1 MPTSEAFE
9 REFSRLNP
17 EQKAAVTSFDGPVLV
32 IAGPGTGKTQVLTLR
47 IAYILLHED
56 IRPQNILALTFT
68 ESGVHTMRERLVTL
82 IGPTAYYVRIT
93 TFHGFCNDLILEYP
107 DKFNVHSREFTSLS
121 DLEKF
126 KLVRSLIDTLG
137 LVHLHSFNET
147 YFYVGSI
154 LSRIQDIKKEGV
166 TPDGFE
172 RLVADW
178 SEEVENDPELR
189 NKRTGEETE
198 KLRKARKDLQ
208 KNQELARLYRAYQK
222 YLSDKGRYDYEDMI
236 VMVLERLASDPEFL
250 LEVQERFVH
259 FLVDEYQDTNGAQ
272 NRIVH
277 LLASH
282 FENPNLFAVGDDD
295 QSIYRFQGANLANM
309 LLMRETFANA
319 SSVVLKNNYRSTQT
333 ILDAAGSVIARNRE
347 RITNPEYG
355 FAVDKR
361 FTAIKPG
368 GAKIATYGFS
378 NGAIEDFFLVERIKE
393 LTAITAMPLGSPAP
407 LSPLPSHRSPP
418 IASSLQPPAFS
429 DIAIIY
435 RNNRDALQIMN
446 VLDKARIP
454 YVLQGGF
461 DVLSDPFIARCIDIL
476 HVVESPFDA
485 EREER
490 LFTVLRQPWFGLSP
504 LDLYKLYKL
513 LSNHKATGKGLI
525 DLVQDTKKLTAA
537 GIENKD
543 RIQGIIGGIL
553 SLHSSLGGQTVVDQ
567 VEGIL
572 RTLGVIAHL
581 TDGGEFRRIHRLNS
595 LYTFVKKQNF
605 SNHNLHLADLL
616 DDLSVMREEGIAIP
630 EEKIDAIE
638 SGVHLMTAHRS
649 KGLEFAHVFIVG
661 CIDGKWGNKRSREVI
676 KLPPSIIP
684 DYRRGEDHET
694 EDERRL
700 FYVALTRA
708 KESVT
713 ITHSSEYPLQDKKN
727 GIVSQ
732 FVTEIDPAYV
742 EAGDPKPYETR
753 ATEAL
758 TLALASKEADRDEA
772 EREFLA
778 SLAKGYRLNAVA
790 MNTYLKCPRLFQY
803 RHLIRIPEK
812 KGKSATYGTAIH
824 QALEDFFVTF
834 KKTGKVPDKDFLLNA
849 FRSSIESLLAA
860 EEERKESLERGLSVL
875 GFYYDHYRSTFTIP
889 FDTERDY
896 NVRPILLPVDEG
908 VPPSPQGGEGR
919 TYPGLD
925 PGVRGQKE
933 EFIPLS
939 GRIDKLDVLS
949 SPYQGEVARPP
960 QAAET
965 EGSVPSQERL
975 VRTKFGGIL
984 RVIDYK
990 TGRARSAN
998 DVMGLTATSRG
1009 NRDYYNQLLFYKM
1022 LISLDRDLSGFTVH
1036 EGMLD
1041 FVSAD
1046 SEGKGFQQT
1055 TVPLTDAELEDF
1067 KLVVKDVYARIQNL
1081 EFPKTDDRRHCAD
1094 CPYARVCWKDT
1105 LF

>member
-47 IAYILLHED
+47 IAYILLHEE
-56 IRPQNILALTFT
+56 IKPQNILALTFT
-68 ESGVHTMRERLVTL
+68 ESGVHAMRERLVSL

-126 KLVRSLIDTLG
+126 KLVRNLIDTLG

-166 TPDGFE
+166 TPAGFDQ
-172 RLVADW
+172 LVADW
-178 SEEVENDPELR
+178 AEEVENDPQLR

-198 KLRKARKDLQ
+198 KLRKARKDVE
-208 KNQELARLYRAYQK
+208 KNKELAKLYRAYQK

-309 LLMRETFANA
+309 LLMREMFANV
-319 SSVVLKNNYRSTQT
+319 SSVVLRNNYRSTQT
-333 ILDAAGSVIARNRE
+333 ILDAAGSVIAHNAE

-355 FAVDKR
+355 FNVDKR
-361 FTAIKPG
+361 FTAVKPG
-368 GAKIATYGFS
+368 GAKVMTYSFS
-378 NGAIEDFFLVERIKE
+378 NGAIEDFFLVEKIKE
-393 LTAITAMPLGSPAP
+393 LTNTSSSHDSSPTT
-407 LSPLPSHRSPP
+407 
-418 IASSLQPPAFS
+418 SSLKPQAFS

-435 RNNRDALQIMN
+435 RNNRDALQVMN
-446 VLDKARIP
+446 VLDKARVP

-461 DVLSDPFIARCIDIL
+461 DVLSDPFITSCIDIL
-476 HVVESPFDA
+476 HTVEAPFDA

-525 DLVQDTKKLTAA
+525 DLVQDTKKLQAA
-537 GIENKD
+537 NIVEIDK
-543 RIQGIIGGIL
+543 IQTIVGQFLI
-553 SLHSSLGGQTVVDQ
+553 LHSQLSTLTVVDQ

-572 RTLGVIAHL
+572 RTLGVIEYL
-581 TDGGEFRRIHRLNS
+581 TDQGEFRRIHRLNS

-605 SNHNLHLADLL
+605 SDHGLRLGDLL
-616 DDLSVMREEGIAIP
+616 GDLSVMREEGIAIP

-638 SGVHLMTAHRS
+638 SGVHLMTAHKS
-649 KGLEFAHVFIVG
+649 KGLEFAHVFIIG

-684 DYRRGEDHET
+684 DYKRGEDHET

-742 EAGDPKPYETR
+742 QDGDPKPYEAR

-758 TLALASKEADRDEA
+758 TLALASKETDRDEA
-772 EREFLA
+772 EQEFLA

-790 MNTYLKCPRLFQY
+790 LNTYLKCPRLFQY
-803 RHLIRIPEK
+803 KHLIRIPEK

-849 FRSSIESLLAA
+849 FRSSIDTLLAS

-875 GFYYDHYRSTFTIP
+875 GFYYDHYRDTFAVP

-896 NVRPILLPVDEG
+896 NVRP
-908 VPPSPQGGEGR
+908 
-919 TYPGLD
+919 TTLD
-925 PGVRGQKE
+925 G
-933 EFIPLS
+933 IPLS
-939 GRIDKLDVLS
+939 GRIDKLD
-949 SPYQGEVARPP
+949 
-960 QAAET
+960 ET
-965 EGSVPSQERL
+965 GNKV
-975 VRTKFGGIL
+975 L

-990 TGRARSAN
+990 TGKAKSAN

-1009 NRDYYNQLLFYKM
+1009 NRDYYNQLLFYKL
-1022 LISLDRDLSGFTVH
+1022 LISLDRDLAGFTVH

-1046 SEGKGFQQT
+1046 NDGKGFQQT
-1055 TVPLTDAELEDF
+1055 TIPLTDMELEDF
-1067 KLVVKDVYARIQNL
+1067 KGIVRDVYAKIQDL
-1081 EFPKTDDRRHCAD
+1081 QFPKTDDRRHCAD

>member
-9 REFSRLNP
+9 REFARLNP

-47 IAYILLHED
+47 IAYILLHEE
-56 IRPQNILALTFT
+56 IKPQNILALTFT
-68 ESGVHTMRERLVTL
+68 ESGVHAMRERLVSL

-126 KLVRSLIDTLG
+126 KLVRGLIDTLG

-166 TPDGFE
+166 TPDGFDK
-172 RLVADW
+172 LVADW
-178 SEEVENDPELR
+178 AEQVENDLELR

-198 KLRKARKDLQ
+198 KLRKARKDVQ
-208 KNQELARLYRAYQK
+208 KNKELAKLYRAYQK

-309 LLMRETFANA
+309 LLMREMFANV
-319 SSVVLKNNYRSTQT
+319 SSVVLRNNYRSTQT
-333 ILDAAGSVIARNRE
+333 ILDAAGSVIAHNAE

-355 FAVDKR
+355 FNVDKR
-361 FTAIKPG
+361 FTAVKPG
-368 GAKIATYGFS
+368 GAKVMTYSFS
-378 NGAIEDFFLVERIKE
+378 NGAIEDFFLVEKIKE
-393 LTAITAMPLGSPAP
+393 LTNTSSSHDSSPTT
-407 LSPLPSHRSPP
+407 
-418 IASSLQPPAFS
+418 SSLKPQAFS

-435 RNNRDALQIMN
+435 RNNRDALQVMN
-446 VLDKARIP
+446 VLDKARVP

-461 DVLSDPFIARCIDIL
+461 DVLSDPFITSCIDIL
-476 HVVESPFDA
+476 HTVEAPFDA

-525 DLVQDTKKLTAA
+525 DLVQDTKKLQAA
-537 GIENKD
+537 NIVEIDK
-543 RIQGIIGGIL
+543 IQTIVGQFLI
-553 SLHSSLGGQTVVDQ
+553 LHSQLSTLTVVDQ

-572 RTLGVIAHL
+572 RTLGVIEYL
-581 TDGGEFRRIHRLNS
+581 TDQGEFRRIHRLNS

-605 SNHNLHLADLL
+605 SDHGLRLGDLL
-616 DDLSVMREEGIAIP
+616 GDLSVMREEGIAIP

-638 SGVHLMTAHRS
+638 SGVHLMTAHKS
-649 KGLEFAHVFIVG
+649 KGLEFAHVFIIG

-684 DYRRGEDHET
+684 DYKRGEDHET

-742 EAGDPKPYETR
+742 QDGDPKPYEAR

-758 TLALASKEADRDEA
+758 TLALASKETDRDEA
-772 EREFLA
+772 EQEFLA

-790 MNTYLKCPRLFQY
+790 LNTYLKCPRLFQY
-803 RHLIRIPEK
+803 KHLIRIPEK

-849 FRSSIESLLAA
+849 FRSSIDTLLAS

-875 GFYYDHYRSTFTIP
+875 GFYYDHYRDTFAVP

-896 NVRPILLPVDEG
+896 NVRP
-908 VPPSPQGGEGR
+908 
-919 TYPGLD
+919 TTLD
-925 PGVRGQKE
+925 G
-933 EFIPLS
+933 IPLS
-939 GRIDKLDVLS
+939 GRIDKLD
-949 SPYQGEVARPP
+949 
-960 QAAET
+960 ET
-965 EGSVPSQERL
+965 GNKV
-975 VRTKFGGIL
+975 L

-990 TGRARSAN
+990 TGKAKSAN

-1009 NRDYYNQLLFYKM
+1009 NRDYYNQLLFYKL
-1022 LISLDRDLSGFTVH
+1022 LISLDRDLAGFTVH

-1046 SEGKGFQQT
+1046 NDGKGFQQT
-1055 TVPLTDAELEDF
+1055 TIPLTDMELEDF
-1067 KLVVKDVYARIQNL
+1067 KGIVRDVYAKIQDL
-1081 EFPKTDDRRHCAD
+1081 QFPKTDDRRHCAD